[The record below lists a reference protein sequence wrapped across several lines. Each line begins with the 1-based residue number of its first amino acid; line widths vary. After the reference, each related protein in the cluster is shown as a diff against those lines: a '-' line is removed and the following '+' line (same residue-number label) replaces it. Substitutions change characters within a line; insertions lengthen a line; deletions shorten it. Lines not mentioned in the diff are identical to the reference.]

1 MMMRKYILFISLILS
16 GAVFSCDLSSSIPP
30 VNVDFVLMSDGEIY
44 SEDGITVSVST
55 SNNSVSYEAETEA
68 GVASFSL
75 LPGLYTVSASFK
87 TDDYIYNL
95 NASVT
100 IASGDDGRMELELM
114 KVKPKALI
122 IKELYIGGCQKDDG
136 SGAYNYDK
144 YVILYNNSDTDVDA
158 GDVGFAFVTPAN
170 SNASNRW
177 LKDGQLLY
185 DSEGWIPAGWN
196 IWWFETEVVIP
207 PYSHIVVAINGAIDH
222 TATYS
227 QSVDLSRPEYYA
239 MYDPE
244 AFGDKYSQNMY
255 PNPSDNIEPSHYLQT
270 FLYGKG
276 NAWPVSNTSPAF
288 YILEY
293 SDIEEYTK
301 NDVNY
306 DRTESAELPV
316 VKVDRS
322 WVLDGIEVF
331 RGGYESRNSKRFTSD
346 IDAGYIYHTSDRGYT
361 LYRNVDK
368 EATEA
373 LPENEGRLVY
383 GYAGGTDGTDHAY
396 GSTDPSG
403 IDAEASIAN
412 GAHIV
417 YMETNNSSAD
427 FHQRRI
433 SSLKD

>member
-185 DSEGWIPAGWN
+185 DS
-196 IWWFETEVVIP
+196 
-207 PYSHIVVAINGAIDH
+207 D
-222 TATYS
+222 
-227 QSVDLSRPEYYA
+227 
-239 MYDPE
+239 
-244 AFGDKYSQNMY
+244 
-255 PNPSDNIEPSHYLQT
+255 
-270 FLYGKG
+270 
-276 NAWPVSNTSPAF
+276 
-288 YILEY
+288 
-293 SDIEEYTK
+293 
-301 NDVNY
+301 
-306 DRTESAELPV
+306 
-316 VKVDRS
+316 
-322 WVLDGIEVF
+322 
-331 RGGYESRNSKRFTSD
+331 
-346 IDAGYIYHTSDRGYT
+346 
-361 LYRNVDK
+361 
-368 EATEA
+368 
-373 LPENEGRLVY
+373 
-383 GYAGGTDGTDHAY
+383 
-396 GSTDPSG
+396 
-403 IDAEASIAN
+403 
-412 GAHIV
+412 
-417 YMETNNSSAD
+417 
-427 FHQRRI
+427 
-433 SSLKD
+433 